1 MATNP
6 LGVGIIQQSVTEIP
20 RAQQGQEHNPSD
32 PMVGKADEPQ
42 NSAGLSPE
50 DQERLIAL
58 VRRYKDQW
66 SQDRMVL
73 MQRCLLNLEF
83 FKGNQFIA
91 FGPGNAEFFD
101 AVGWMNENSGSQN
114 AEGSDDKD
122 LYQYCNNF
130 YQMLATGF
138 VAALSPQVPKSRWLP
153 ENAEHLTDVTTARAA
168 QTLINIVER
177 QNKEQSLLKQQLL
190 YLYTTGAVFRHTR
203 YVVDAD
209 RAGTRH
215 EPIFNEINT
224 EILPDR
230 YHCFQCGADTPADAG
245 SAGVDQEPG
254 DVEADSSGMLGTRL
268 GVACVQCGRILGGDS
283 FFPAEY
289 GRSVLKVGEEELPN
303 GMVAQSVYCPLE
315 VDCDP
320 AAQTL
325 RQSPI
330 LNLEVEV
337 HLGALRAAYPE
348 MYDAI
353 QSSST
358 STLSANGGMDR
369 IARQQ
374 VYSQTGSYSSILEDE
389 RPTLSRT
396 WIQPWAFDLEDDQ
409 EFGKR
414 MRQLYPKGILLVNVG
429 DTFLSTQEA
438 ALVEEWTWA
447 GTHEGFGLYPP
458 SIGDIV
464 VPFQKRYNDMAN
476 ILHEFMDRCSSGVT
490 LANADLIDNKAM
502 QGKPM
507 LPGVLNLVKL
517 KRTGA
522 PGSQRL
528 ADALFQFQFAM
539 HEEAFN
545 YLDKLAMNAQ
555 MFAGIPPQVYGG
567 AGDPHVETFGGQ
579 QQQLNVALGKLNI
592 YWDNLR
598 EEHAAADE
606 LAVRCAKEN
615 LTEDMR
621 QVILQK
627 GSEFRN
633 NYVRLDDLSGNV
645 HAYPDTDQGF
655 PITAAELRQRWMDL
669 IQAAAQN
676 PIAQAIF
683 DDPAN
688 QEQAASA
695 LGVPGMV
702 VPGAAMRA
710 KVLQI
715 LDRLVQAQAI
725 PVLNP
730 QTNQPTGVFRPSILP
745 DKDIDDFA
753 ILKQVVRQYCQENSD
768 LPENNPAGWQNVL
781 AYLTAA
787 VALETRQGIEQSQ
800 QQLAVKQAAMPQP
813 AAKPPIP
820 IEEISDVVS
829 TVGGLMHL
837 APSATGGSIQGQ
849 VQAANTLI
857 KLANGL
863 AS

>member
-6 LGVGIIQQSVTEIP
+6 GIEVPQNPLHPIATFARGV
-20 RAQQGQEHNPSD
+20 EHTPSY
-32 PMVGKADEPQ
+32 PMHGTADEPQ
-42 NSAGLSPE
+42 NSAGLSEE
-50 DQERLIAL
+50 DQGRLIAL

-91 FGPGNAEFFD
+91 FGPGNAGFFD
-101 AVGWMNENSGSQN
+101 AVGWMNENQHS
-114 AEGSDDKD
+114 EDSDDKD

-153 ENAEHLTDVTTARAA
+153 ENAEYLTDITTAKAA
-168 QTLINIVER
+168 QTLIDIIER
-177 QNKEQSLLKQQLL
+177 QNREQSLLKQQLL

-203 YVVDAD
+203 YIVDAD
-209 RAGTRH
+209 RAGTRR
-215 EPIFNEINT
+215 EPIFNETET
-224 EILPDR
+224 EIAPAR
-230 YHCFQCGADTPADAG
+230 FHCFDCGEDIATEAA
-245 SAGVDQEPG
+245 EPTLNLTGPQYVGCEVCGKTLG
-254 DVEADSSGMLGTRL
+254 DE
-268 GVACVQCGRILGGDS
+268 S
-283 FFPAEY
+283 FFPAEH
-289 GRSVLKVGEEELPN
+289 GPAIQKSGEEELPN
-303 GMVAQSVYCPLE
+303 GMVAQNVYCPLE

-320 AAQTL
+320 AAQNL
-325 RQSPI
+325 RQTPI
-330 LNLEVEV
+330 LNLEVET

-348 MYDAI
+348 MYDQI
-353 QSSST
+353 NSSARG
-358 STLSANGGMDR
+358 LSSNGDLDR

-374 VYSQTGSYSSILEDE
+374 VYSQSEGYSGILDDQ

-396 WIQPWAFDLEDDQ
+396 WIQPWAFDLEDDR
-409 EFGKR
+409 EFGER
-414 MRQLYPKGILLVNVG
+414 MRQTYPRGILLVNTG
-429 DTFLSTQEA
+429 DTFLSAQEA
-438 ALVEEWTWA
+438 ALTEEWTWA

-490 LANADLIDNKAM
+490 LANADLIDTKSM

-507 LPGVLNLVKL
+507 LPGVLNLIKL

-522 PGSQRL
+522 PGSTRL
-528 ADALFQFQFAM
+528 ADALFQFQFQM
-539 HEEAFN
+539 HEEAFS

-567 AGDPHVETFGGQ
+567 TGDPNVATFGGQ
-579 QQQLNVALGKLNI
+579 QQQLNTALGKLNI
-592 YWDNLR
+592 YWENLR

-606 LAVRCAKEN
+606 LAIRCAQEN
-615 LTEDMR
+615 MTDDLR
-621 QVILQK
+621 QVILEK

-633 NYVRLDDLSGNV
+633 NYVRLDELEGNV

-669 IQAAAQN
+669 MQAAAQN
-676 PIAQAIF
+676 PLVQAIF
-683 DDPAN
+683 DDPTN

-695 LGVPGMV
+695 LGVPSMV

-715 LDRLVQAQAI
+715 IDRLLQSEPI
-725 PVLNP
+725 PILDGR
-730 QTNQPTGVFRPSILP
+730 TDRPTQNVNPSIMP
-745 DKDIDDFA
+745 DQDIDDFT

-768 LPENNPAGWQNVL
+768 LPDKNPLGWQNIL

-787 VALETRQGIEQSQ
+787 VAIEAKQSIQ
-800 QQLAVKQAAMPQP
+800 QAQMRTGAQQAA
-813 AAKPPIP
+813 AAKSPMKPPIP
-820 IEEISDVVS
+820 MDGVSDVVRA
-829 TVGGLMHL
+829 VGGLMHVS
-837 APSATGGSIQGQ
+837 PEVTGGNISGQ

-857 KLANGL
+857 KLADGL
-863 AS
+863 VGHQG